1 MDSGQAA
8 PRTDGTAA
16 PDEPAFRGERLGLP
30 PSGSGSMAGIWR
42 RVLALAIDWL
52 VCLIVARVLVEDP
65 QSALASFATLGVFF
79 VEVTILTW
87 LTGASFGQRFAGLR
101 VVGRSRRLGLVGS
114 ALRTALICVVIP
126 PLVWDNDG
134 RGLHDR
140 AVDSVVVR
148 A

>member
-30 PSGSGSMAGIWR
+30 PAGSGSMAGIWR

-52 VCLIVARVLVEDP
+52 VCLIVARVLVDDA
-65 QSALASFATLGVFF
+65 QSASASFATLGVFF
-79 VEVTILTW
+79 VEVTVLTW
-87 LTGASFGQRFAGLR
+87 LTGASFGQRLAGLR
-101 VVGRSRRLGLVGS
+101 VVGRTRRLELLGCV
-114 ALRTALICVVIP
+114 LRTALICVVIP
-126 PLVWDNDG
+126 PLVWDADG

>member
-1 MDSGQAA
+1 MTDSA
-8 PRTDGTAA
+8 PSISEARY
-16 PDEPAFRGERLGLP
+16 RGERLGLP
-30 PSGSGSMAGIWR
+30 ASGSGSMASVWS
-42 RVLALAIDWL
+42 RVLALGIDWL
-52 VCLIVARVLVEDP
+52 VCLIVARVLVRDP
-65 QSALASFATLGVFF
+65 QSTLGSFATLGVFF

-126 PLVWDNDG
+126 PLVWDEDG

>member
-1 MDSGQAA
+1 MDPRSADPQA
-8 PRTDGTAA
+8 TDAA
-16 PDEPAFRGERLGLP
+16 GADEPAYRGERLGLP
-30 PSGSGSMAGIWR
+30 PTGPGSMAGIWH

-52 VCLIVARVLVEDP
+52 VCLIVARVLVDDP

-87 LTGASFGQRFAGLR
+87 LTGASFGQRLTGLR
-101 VVGRSRRLGLVGS
+101 VVGRSRRLGLVGA